1 MNFKYHIFK
10 QNIHKM
16 SAKCPLL
23 IIALFCCVFQLNAQQ
38 IANSDANVR
47 MANIHLIAQSS
58 ADSVVLRWAPSTA
71 GGWSIANSLG
81 YAVERVAID
90 ETDDLADPVFERL
103 NDTPLKPYS
112 LEEWKA
118 YAGPDNNL
126 SAIAAQAVY
135 GKAFIPEPLKSGEL
149 SALKNAADELLNR
162 YSFALFTADN
172 DAVTANALG
181 LRYVDRDVQKGKKY
195 AYRVFVALPTAEYA
209 YDTAYVMVDV
219 AESVQWPE
227 PLNLSFESGE
237 NNIRLTWDENPLQS
251 FSGYYIY
258 RSDDNGKNYRQLNDI
273 PLVIASH
280 DETTVQKPYFVDTTT
295 VNYKPYR
302 YRVFGVTPFAE
313 LSKPAEI
320 VAMSKDK
327 TPPPAPYINKPQQIS
342 SSQVKISWEMKE
354 RVDDLQ
360 GFYITRSSKATEGFK
375 ILNQNVL
382 QKNTQEY
389 IDDILGETE
398 SYYAVAAVDTAGNL
412 SFSPVVMAVLID
424 TIPPSVPKN
433 LTGSIDTAGVVTL
446 RWDLGPEKNI
456 IGYRVL
462 RANDPNHEFV
472 QLTGK
477 IHADTVF
484 TDTINI
490 KTLTRHVYY
499 KIAAVNNRYQH
510 SALTPYLELERP
522 DKIPP
527 VEAVFYDVFVSD
539 SCVNLK
545 WNNST
550 SDDVAQQL
558 LYRQSDDEKEWM
570 LLKTLA
576 PSVSFYSDKEV
587 ETAVRYHYTIVTV
600 DGSGLKSQ
608 GASPVSGRPYDTGI
622 RKGVENLNAAYNPES
637 KLLTLNWD
645 YEPEMKEKY
654 WFVVYKSIAGSPYRE
669 YKAVSESERSYID
682 RFPSKGLSGYGIVL
696 KTTRGGESEMITV
709 EVEIKNE

>member
-1 MNFKYHIFK
+1 
-10 QNIHKM
+10 
-16 SAKCPLL
+16 
-23 IIALFCCVFQLNAQQ
+23 
-38 IANSDANVR
+38 
-47 MANIHLIAQSS
+47 
-58 ADSVVLRWAPSTA
+58 
-71 GGWSIANSLG
+71 
-81 YAVERVAID
+81 
-90 ETDDLADPVFERL
+90 
-103 NDTPLKPYS
+103 
-112 LEEWKA
+112 
-118 YAGPDNNL
+118 
-126 SAIAAQAVY
+126 
-135 GKAFIPEPLKSGEL
+135 
-149 SALKNAADELLNR
+149 
-162 YSFALFTADN
+162 
-172 DAVTANALG
+172 
-181 LRYVDRDVQKGKKY
+181 
-195 AYRVFVALPTAEYA
+195 
-209 YDTAYVMVDV
+209 
-219 AESVQWPE
+219 
-227 PLNLSFESGE
+227 
-237 NNIRLTWDENPLQS
+237 
-251 FSGYYIY
+251 
-258 RSDDNGKNYRQLNDI
+258 
-273 PLVIASH
+273 
-280 DETTVQKPYFVDTTT
+280 
-295 VNYKPYR
+295 
-302 YRVFGVTPFAE
+302 
-313 LSKPAEI
+313 
-320 VAMSKDK
+320 
-327 TPPPAPYINKPQQIS
+327 
-342 SSQVKISWEMKE
+342 MKE

-484 TDTINI
+484 SDTITI

-696 KTTRGGESEMITV
+696 KTTRGGESEMLTV